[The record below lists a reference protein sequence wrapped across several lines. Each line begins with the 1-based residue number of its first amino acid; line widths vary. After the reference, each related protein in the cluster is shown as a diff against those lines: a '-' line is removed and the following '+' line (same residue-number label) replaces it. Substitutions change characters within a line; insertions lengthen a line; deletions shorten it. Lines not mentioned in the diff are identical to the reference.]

1 MVEEA
6 VMRIDLG
13 TASYQNPDKLDRAL
27 SALRHLSTS
36 EWRCLVVDN
45 NSPDPLVKEV
55 ISKHADQDSRIIPR
69 FLDENLGYAGAVNQI
84 LEWAETNN
92 VGYIDN
98 DAYVQTHGWDEKL
111 ALYLE
116 ANHELAM
123 VFPNGGSYM
132 IQRPRYA
139 EILWGV
145 GFCWMLN
152 RQRYKEIGG
161 FDTEIGHQEE
171 VDFQTRLRLG
181 GWRMAAA
188 PEVHVRH
195 DASSTRNPAAQERIN
210 QGVINWV
217 NKWNKYFSGQ
227 THYHSP
233 NVIRYEDWP
242 PVALY
247 MEEWYHLQPE
257 LQGLNE
263 EPETVYIAGLGREVD
278 LIKVPRWQHLY
289 RGRII

>member
-1 MVEEA
+1 
-6 VMRIDLG
+6 MRIDMG
-13 TASYQNPDKLDRAL
+13 TASWGSPEKLDMSL
-27 SALRHLSTS
+27 SCVRSMS
-36 EWRCLVVDN
+36 QSDWRFLVVDN
-45 NSPDPLVKEV
+45 ASEDPQVREV
-55 ISKHADQDSRIIPR
+55 IEKHMSQEPRIQAR
-69 FLDENLGYAGAVNQI
+69 FLEENIGYTGAVNTI

-92 VGYIDN
+92 VAYVDN
-98 DAYVQTHGWDEKL
+98 DAYVQTPGWDMTL
-111 ALYLE
+111 AQVLE
-116 ANHELAM
+116 SNSEVAM
-123 VFPNGGSYM
+123 VFPGGGAYP
-132 IQRPRYA
+132 IKRPRYT

-181 GWRMAAA
+181 GWRMACVPSVA
-188 PEVHVRH
+188 VRH
-195 DASSTRNPAAQERIN
+195 DSTSSRNPDAQERIN

-217 NKWNKYFSGQ
+217 NKWNKYFTGQ

-242 PVALY
+242 PTALY
-247 MEEWYHLQPE
+247 MEEWYQLQPE
-257 LQGLNE
+257 LQGLNDN
-263 EPETVYIAGLGREVD
+263 PETMYVKGLGREVD
-278 LIKVPRWQHLY
+278 LIKVPRYQHLY